1 MSKGGNLMKRIS
13 AILCF
18 SLLLLSGC
26 QESGHSGTA
35 SGSSSPKKLDEQSQL
50 VEDAPRFVGE
60 FQENILDKYTNK
72 VRNLQNG
79 TGTYDYFI
87 QDHFYGDGNPVPVQ
101 AGGTFKGFTVPMDPG
116 QKLIVELGKWDKFG
130 RNTEKVDSRITADG
144 GDTAVSIPQQES
156 TIYYYR
162 LAVMDA
168 SGKILK
174 ENYFPL
180 YTPSEEN
187 HMIATA
193 SKSVYKKGETASIY
207 YENWAMHGMETGS
220 AYGIYKQ
227 TSDGW
232 ELVNKD
238 MAFTS
243 ILITML
249 PSSIRTEHISLA
261 GLEEGTYKVLKGF
274 GRENGKRNSSVTLGV
289 EFKISGT

>member
-1 MSKGGNLMKRIS
+1 MKRIS
-13 AILCF
+13 AILCV

-26 QESGHSGTA
+26 QESGQSGAA
-35 SGSSSPKKLDEQSQL
+35 SGSSDPKKLDEQSQF

-101 AGGTFKGFTVPMDPG
+101 AGGTFKGFTVPLEPG

-130 RNTEKVDSRITADG
+130 RNTEKIDSRTTADG

-232 ELVNKD
+232 EPANKG
-238 MAFTS
+238 MAFTD
-243 ILITML
+243 ILIIMS
-249 PSSIRTEHISLA
+249 PSSIKTEHINLA
-261 GLEEGTYKVLKGF
+261 GLEEGNYKVLKSF
-274 GRENGKRNSSVTLGV
+274 SREGETGNRNVTLGV
-289 EFKISGT
+289 EFKIKGG